1 MSKALLVGTP
11 NSGKT
16 ALFNRL
22 TGLNQRVANYP
33 GITVDISVGRMKGV
47 EDWDLVDFPGTYSL
61 RSISDEER
69 VAVAHFETSL
79 ADTEVGHVMC
89 VVDATRLEKS
99 LFFCLQVIRE
109 CRRHNRPMTVVA
121 NMGDILKKHRLSID
135 VEGLSTILAVPVVL
149 VSARTGEGVTHLL
162 TSLASPTPIS
172 EAAPAAE
179 QTPVLARDG
188 ASEGNL
194 FPGATLE
201 DRALYEQAH
210 RLAKRYGPAADA
222 LLQMQ
227 SRFDRFFL
235 GSFTGGIAFVAVMLT
250 LFQSIFTWSAPMMD
264 AVESGVASVGSW
276 LLPSI
281 AEGIARDFMADA
293 IFSGIGAFLVFV
305 PQIFVLTFIIGLMED
320 SGYLARA
327 ALICHR
333 PLRFFGLSGKS
344 FIPMLSGVACA
355 IPAIYAARSI
365 ESSRARLLTY
375 LAIPLMPCS
384 ARLPV
389 YTLLI
394 AIFIPRDTILWGLVG
409 WQGLTLF
416 AMYSF
421 GLAAG
426 LLVAGVVNRFARLE
440 RHQPFLLE
448 LPAYRMPALM
458 PIIRRSVQRA
468 QHFVTRAGLVIL
480 SVTVVV
486 WILGYFP
493 NHGADLGASWLGVMG
508 RWIEPIF
515 LPLGL
520 DWRYGVAIV
529 SSFLAREV
537 FIGTLGTI
545 MGIEGAADNIVPLV
559 AQIQAN
565 ALPLGSGLA
574 LLVFFA
580 IALQCVSTVAI
591 LAKETHSWSLAG
603 RMVIAYLLFAWLA
616 AWATFQAAAILS

>member
-1 MSKALLVGTP
+1 
-11 NSGKT
+11 
-16 ALFNRL
+16 
-22 TGLNQRVANYP
+22 
-33 GITVDISVGRMKGV
+33 
-47 EDWDLVDFPGTYSL
+47 
-61 RSISDEER
+61 
-69 VAVAHFETSL
+69 
-79 ADTEVGHVMC
+79 
-89 VVDATRLEKS
+89 
-99 LFFCLQVIRE
+99 
-109 CRRHNRPMTVVA
+109 
-121 NMGDILKKHRLSID
+121 
-135 VEGLSTILAVPVVL
+135 
-149 VSARTGEGVTHLL
+149 
-162 TSLASPTPIS
+162 
-172 EAAPAAE
+172 
-179 QTPVLARDG
+179 
-188 ASEGNL
+188 
-194 FPGATLE
+194 
-201 DRALYEQAH
+201 
-210 RLAKRYGPAADA
+210 
-222 LLQMQ
+222 
-227 SRFDRFFL
+227 
-235 GSFTGGIAFVAVMLT
+235 
-250 LFQSIFTWSAPMMD
+250 
-264 AVESGVASVGSW
+264 
-276 LLPSI
+276 
-281 AEGIARDFMADA
+281 
-293 IFSGIGAFLVFV
+293 
-305 PQIFVLTFIIGLMED
+305 MED

-394 AIFIPRDTILWGLVG
+394 AIFIPRDTILGGLVG

-426 LLVAGVVNRFARLE
+426 LVVAGVVNRFARLE

-448 LPAYRMPALM
+448 LPAYRMPALI
-458 PIIRRSVQRA
+458 PIVRKSVQRA
-468 QHFVTRAGLVIL
+468 QHFVTKAGLVIL

-493 NHGADLGASWLGVMG
+493 NQGADLGASWLGVMG

-515 LPLGL
+515 QPLGL

-545 MGIEGAADNIVPLV
+545 MGIEGASDNMVPLV
-559 AQIQAN
+559 EQIQAN

-603 RMVIAYLLFAWLA
+603 RMVIAYLLLAWLA
-616 AWATFQAAAILS
+616 AWATFQAAAILW